1 MTYIKPLFPLLR
13 PYRATSTLVYHCT
26 SPSLSPNSVLGD
38 DVPSEVFEIHMRSL
52 HERGM
57 RAEGLGR
64 DFVIGPTGGNERCV
78 LLTFDDGY
86 LDTYRYAFPI
96 LQRYGFSAT
105 VFLVTDSIGKMR
117 HWGCGKPFPLMD
129 WAHIKEMSAYGI
141 SFHSHT
147 CTHPDLTAIS
157 QERASYELVYSKK
170 TIEDKLGLPAD
181 YMAYPFGAFNRT
193 VMSLAEDAGYTDA
206 YAFGPSPNQRLC
218 RERFVILPN
227 DGKLRFRLKTNAWS
241 SWVRTVY
248 RACGP
253 ARPPTCH

>member
-1 MTYIKPLFPLLR
+1 
-13 PYRATSTLVYHCT
+13 
-26 SPSLSPNSVLGD
+26 
-38 DVPSEVFEIHMRSL
+38 
-52 HERGM
+52 M
-57 RAEGLGR
+57 RAEGLRR
-64 DFVIGPTGGNERCV
+64 DVVIGPTGVNERCL

-86 LDTYRYAFPI
+86 LDTYQYAFPI

-117 HWGCGKPFPLMD
+117 HWGCSKPVPLMG

-157 QERASYELVYSKK
+157 HERASYELIYSKK

-181 YMAYPFGAFNRT
+181 YIAYPFGAFNRT
-193 VMSLAEDAGYTDA
+193 VMGLAEDAGYTDA
-206 YAFGPSPNQRLC
+206 YAGGPTANERFC
-218 RERFVILPN
+218 RERFAIQSS

-241 SWVRTVY
+241 SWVRTLC
-248 RACGP
+248 RG
-253 ARPPTCH
+253 RLTSCHPVTSCADGMTVTSTADTGSR